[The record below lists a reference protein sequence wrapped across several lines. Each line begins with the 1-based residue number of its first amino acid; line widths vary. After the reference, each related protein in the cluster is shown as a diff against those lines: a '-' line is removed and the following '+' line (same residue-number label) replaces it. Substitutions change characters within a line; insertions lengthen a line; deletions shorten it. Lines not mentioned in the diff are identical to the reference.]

1 MMKNELEKALE
12 LVDCELKKSG
22 ISRREAFKVAGLGS
36 AAYLMGGGS

>member
-22 ISRREAFKVAGLGS
+22 ISRREAFKYYRRAWK
-36 AAYLMGGGS
+36 